1 MGAEAAGGGWA
12 GATCVYLSQQ
22 IRDHQENNQPLSRR
36 VQPVCI
42 CPRSENDQRSPGEQ
56 SASVPAGARRPI
68 ACAPPY
74 TLRAGGMISSGISG
88 IGNQLKRIVM
98 QSKRS
103 LGDAASQASASK
115 LASSGGGGGEASLAS
130 ATMHGRKSVIG
141 GEASAAAAA
150 AAHAVVIDVDN
161 GGASAPAG
169 VAASAGSTPFS
180 QGGGFPVSRNSVGS
194 IAGFETS
201 PPSQAAGSCALL
213 PQGAGSGIVKG
224 TWTHNTDVSRP
235 GTTWCGGH
243 GAPT

>member
-1 MGAEAAGGGWA
+1 
-12 GATCVYLSQQ
+12 
-22 IRDHQENNQPLSRR
+22 
-36 VQPVCI
+36 
-42 CPRSENDQRSPGEQ
+42 
-56 SASVPAGARRPI
+56 
-68 ACAPPY
+68 
-74 TLRAGGMISSGISG
+74 MISSGISG

-103 LGDAASQASASK
+103 LGDAASQASAGR

-130 ATMHGRKSVIG
+130 ATMHGRKSALG
-141 GEASAAAAA
+141 GDASAAAAA
-150 AAHAVVIDVDN
+150 APALVLSIDA
-161 GGASAPAG
+161 GASAPAAG
-169 VAASAGSTPFS
+169 GTFAAVSTPFS
-180 QGGGFPVSRNSVGS
+180 QGSGFPVSRNSVGS

-243 GAPT
+243 GAPS